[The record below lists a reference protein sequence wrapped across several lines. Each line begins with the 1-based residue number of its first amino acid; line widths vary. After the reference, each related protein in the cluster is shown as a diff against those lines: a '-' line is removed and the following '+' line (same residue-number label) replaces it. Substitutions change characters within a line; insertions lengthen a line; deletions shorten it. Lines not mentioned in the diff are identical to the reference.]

1 MKAQKFG
8 GPTTRGLSAT
18 ETGALLA
25 GTALT
30 ALGILAT
37 RLATSPAAVRFWDNV
52 HWTIAFGTAALVAGL
67 AWWRAEGRDRT
78 PRAWFTLALSA
89 YAIGQIVFA
98 VQIYVGWNPFP
109 APSDAFFLLLGTLFA
124 VGFIRQFRG
133 NLSRGAQWTTA
144 LDIAMVAIAALSFTL
159 ALYLPL
165 SHSDST
171 FTTAVMAAYPVLLL
185 LAFGAGASALGALR
199 LPPSAGNILFL
210 AAILLNGLLWMTW
223 NYLTLKDALGNATLL
238 NYTFSIAALAAG
250 LGAASWNANALDDR
264 DWDRAC
270 ITIQRVFPLLLVLGA
285 ALSIAFGRRLSPETH
300 MITDLSA
307 VSIIALAI
315 IRQSLLLHERDLLLE
330 AERQIFENQ
339 TRYRIV
345 ADNTYHWEFWL
356 SPEGRYL
363 YVSPSCE
370 RISGHAAAAFE
381 QHPTLLDDLV
391 HPEDRATY
399 KDFVA
404 SQFHAR
410 AAATHAFR
418 IFRPDSE
425 LRWIEQTAQPVY
437 GNAGEFLGIRGSNSD
452 ISDRMRAEE
461 EQEKLRA
468 QLLHS
473 QKLDAVGQLA
483 GGIAHDFNNMLHVIL
498 GFAELAEEQ
507 LSAKDPARESVG
519 EMARAAAQAKT
530 LVSQLLAFSR
540 RQIMRPEA
548 IDINDVINEV
558 ARMLGRV
565 IGEHIKLEF
574 IPYHGLDRTYADH
587 GMMEQV
593 LLNLCVNARDAMGTS
608 GTLCIE
614 TKNALLDHD
623 FCAANPWARPGRYVL
638 VTVSDTGCGM
648 DADTQ
653 SHIFEPFFT
662 TKEQGRGTGL
672 GLATVYGIIAQHEGM
687 IRVYSEPGQGS
698 SFRVYLPVTD
708 REAEVEV
715 TDGQL
720 PPRGGEETILLAED
734 DDKVRDL
741 VVSTL
746 RKAGYKVIET
756 RNGAEAVETFHTL
769 EGPVDLLLFD
779 VVMPLMGGQDACD
792 RIHARQPGIPALF
805 SSGYSEGAIHT
816 NFVLKEGTKL
826 IQKPYAARD
835 LLGRVREI
843 LDDTRHA
850 AT

>member
-1 MKAQKFG
+1 
-8 GPTTRGLSAT
+8 
-18 ETGALLA
+18 
-25 GTALT
+25 LT
-30 ALGILAT
+30 AIGILAAMVST
-37 RLATSPAAVRFWDNV
+37 TPAIARFWDNA
-52 HWTIAFGTAALVAGL
+52 HWTISFGTAALVAGL
-67 AWWRAEGRDRT
+67 SWRRAEGRDRV
-78 PRAWFTLALSA
+78 PRAWFTFALAA
-89 YAIGQIVFA
+89 YTIGQIVFEA
-98 VQIYVGWNPFP
+98 QIYIGWNPFP
-109 APSDAFFLLLGTLFA
+109 GPSDAFFLLLGTLFA
-124 VGFIRQFRG
+124 VGFISQFRG
-133 NLSRGAQWTTA
+133 NLSRGAQWTIA

-165 SHSDST
+165 SHSDSA
-171 FTTAVMAAYPVLLL
+171 FTTAIMAAYPVLVL
-185 LAFGAGASALGALR
+185 LAFGAGAGALVTLR
-199 LPPSAGNILFL
+199 LPPSAGNLLFL
-210 AAILLNGLLWMTW
+210 GTILLNGLLWMTW

-238 NYTFSIAALAAG
+238 NYTFSFAALAAG
-250 LGAASWNANALDDR
+250 FGAASWNANALDDR

-270 ITIQRVFPLLLVLGA
+270 IAIQRVFPLILVLGA
-285 ALSIAFGRRLSPETH
+285 ALSIAFGRRLSPDTH
-300 MITDLSA
+300 AITDLSA

-330 AERQIFENQ
+330 AERQLFENQ

-356 SPEGRYL
+356 SPERTYL
-363 YVSPSCE
+363 YVSPSCD
-370 RISGHAAAAFE
+370 RISGYPATAFE
-381 QHPTLLDDLV
+381 QNPALLDERI

-399 KDFVA
+399 RDFIET
-404 SQFHAR
+404 QFRAR
-410 AAATHAFR
+410 EAAIHAFR
-418 IFRPDSE
+418 IIRPDGE
-425 LRWIEQTAQPVY
+425 VRWIEQACQPVY
-437 GNAGEFLGIRGSNSD
+437 GPADEFLGIRGSNSD
-452 ISDRMRAEE
+452 ISDRRRAEE
-461 EQEKLRA
+461 EQEKLRT

-530 LVSQLLAFSR
+530 LVSHLLAFSR
-540 RQIMRPEA
+540 RQIMRPEV
-548 IDINDVINEV
+548 IDVNDVISDV
-558 ARMLGRV
+558 TKMMGRV

-574 IPYHGLDRTYADH
+574 LPAPRLDRTYADR
-587 GMMEQV
+587 GMLEQV

-614 TKNALLDHD
+614 TGNTTLDSD
-623 FCAANPWARPGRYVL
+623 FCTANPWARPGHYVL

-653 SHIFEPFFT
+653 THIFEPFFT

-698 SFRVYLPVTD
+698 SFSIYLPVTE
-708 REAEVEV
+708 REAETEIVE
-715 TDGQL
+715 DPPL
-720 PPRGGEETILLAED
+720 PRGGEETILLAED
-734 DDKVRDL
+734 DDKVREL

-756 RNGAEAVETFHTL
+756 RNGAEAVETFTRIDT
-769 EGPVDLLLFD
+769 PVDLLIFD
-779 VVMPLMGGQDACD
+779 VVMPLMSGQEACD
-792 RIHARQPGIPALF
+792 AIHAMQPGIPALF

-816 NFVLKEGTKL
+816 NFVLTEGTRL
-826 IQKPYAARD
+826 IQKPYATRD

-843 LDDTRHA
+843 LDETRHA